1 MVAAGC
7 VGCKA
12 SGTASPHSRVP
23 GKPARGSRAVACG
36 FGREMRRDRVQAGPG
51 RGWPRAP
58 MAQPQSF
65 GSEWRLSE
73 GGGGGDRLFWR
84 QPRLRDF
91 GGSGGVN
98 SLFCSCAGGGGR
110 DRCSV
115 PAAGWAPPVSRR
127 VSARPS
133 RRGLVPDPNP
143 NPNPNPQQKKAS
155 TTGEE
160 MSLRCPLGCP
170 AVPASR
176 SLVILLSHFH
186 HVGPLLCRWYV
197 CHGRVLPLGRCVVLH
212 LLFLDPRRLVSVG
225 LGQGCVTAEPRAGSG
240 CLGLR
245 GPLAADLGPASG
257 WGDVP
262 EAASD

>member
-1 MVAAGC
+1 MLSFSPLRPWRPEPSHGRAGLAVCPAARVHKGTGQCERPGRAAARRGRSARGWGLLVAAGC

-98 SLFCSCAGGGGR
+98 SLFCSCAGGGAETAVRSPRPGGHPQYPAESPR
-110 DRCSV
+110 DLHGEAS
-115 PAAGWAPPVSRR
+115 SLTQTQTQIQT
-127 VSARPS
+127 PS
-133 RRGLVPDPNP
+133 RRK
-143 NPNPNPQQKKAS
+143 QARR
-155 TTGEE
+155 ER
-160 MSLRCPLGCP
+160 RCRCAAPS
-170 AVPASR
+170 AA
-176 SLVILLSHFH
+176 LLS
-186 HVGPLLCRWYV
+186 
-197 CHGRVLPLGRCVVLH
+197 
-212 LLFLDPRRLVSVG
+212 PRP
-225 LGQGCVTAEPRAGSG
+225 TP
-240 CLGLR
+240 
-245 GPLAADLGPASG
+245 
-257 WGDVP
+257 
-262 EAASD
+262 